1 VASAIGKTGDVP
13 PGGVVKFQVEG
24 KSIAVANVEGSLF
37 GFDDVCTHL
46 GCSLSQGM
54 LDGRIIICPCHGS
67 KFLVTDGSVTAGPA
81 SEALNTYAVQVVGD
95 ELHISMA
102 DSSPGAGD
110 LEVDASTSVGV
121 PAASD
126 RERSYGAL
134 ASVPL
139 FASLEPA
146 SIESLEAFTFR
157 KGFVPGE
164 VIVEEGRTGNGLYI
178 VLSGKVEVV
187 KGLRGARPQTLAVF
201 GPGEPFGEM
210 ALLADWKRSASVRAV
225 DEVEC
230 LGMDRWAFLAYL
242 NREPQLA
249 IKMLQM
255 LAQRLAETNEKL
267 VE

>member
-1 VASAIGKTGDVP
+1 MASAIGRTGDVP
-13 PGGVVKFQVEG
+13 SGRVVAFRVDG
-24 KSIAVANVEGSLF
+24 KSIAVANVEGNLF

-54 LDGRIIICPCHGS
+54 LEGRIIVCPCHGS
-67 KFLVTDGSVTAGPA
+67 KFLVTDGSVVAGPA
-81 SEALNTYAVQVVGD
+81 TDALNTYALHVVRD

-102 DSSPGAGD
+102 QGTPAGAELD
-110 LEVDASTSVGV
+110 LDASSSVGV

-126 RERSYGAL
+126 HERCYDAL

-146 SIESLEAFTFR
+146 SIASLEAFTFR
-157 KGFVPGE
+157 KGFAPGE
-164 VIVEEGRTGNGLYI
+164 IIVEEGRTGNGLYI

-187 KGLRGARPQTLAVF
+187 KGLGGARPQTLAVF

>member
-1 VASAIGKTGDVP
+1 MASAIGKTGDVP
-13 PGGVVKFQVEG
+13 PGGVVAFQAEG
-24 KSIAVANVEGSLF
+24 KSIAVANVEGNLF

-46 GCSLSQGM
+46 ACSLSQGQ
-54 LDGRIIICPCHGS
+54 LEGRIIVCPCHGS
-67 KFLVTDGSVTAGPA
+67 KFLVTDGSVVAGPA
-81 SEALNTYAVQVVGD
+81 TDALNTYALHIVRD
-95 ELHISMA
+95 EIHISMPHGTPA
-102 DSSPGAGD
+102 VD
-110 LEVDASTSVGV
+110 LELDASASVGV
-121 PAASD
+121 PAAGD
-126 RERSYGAL
+126 HARSYNAL

-157 KGFVPGE
+157 KGFAPGE

-187 KGLRGARPQTLAVF
+187 KGLGGAHPQTLAVF

-210 ALLADWKRSASVRAV
+210 ALLADWKRSASVRAI

-242 NREPQLA
+242 NREPRLA

-255 LAQRLAETNEKL
+255 LAQRLAEMNERL